1 VTLLPWEY
9 LFLAFSRTNFPDI
22 YDLTWIAS
30 MILLVVTVVLYNVRT
45 RALHRHKPWLEMWEW
60 ILWTCVITYF
70 LVGIGALFLFDFF
83 LVLGTLLVGLATL
96 VWIRFRRFPPMFEVY
111 EQKLARER
119 FFSKTRFSR
128 PEATIR
134 ARPSRRTRRRR

>member
-1 VTLLPWEY
+1 MTFLPWEY

-22 YDLTWIAS
+22 YDLTWIAA
-30 MILLVVTVVLYNVRT
+30 MVLLVLAIVLYNVRT
-45 RALHRHKPWLEMWEW
+45 RALHRHKPYLEMWEW

-83 LVLGTLLVGLATL
+83 LVLGTLIVGLGTL
-96 VWIRFRRFPPMFEVY
+96 VWIRFRRFPPILEVY

-134 ARPSRRTRRRR
+134 SRPARRTRRRR